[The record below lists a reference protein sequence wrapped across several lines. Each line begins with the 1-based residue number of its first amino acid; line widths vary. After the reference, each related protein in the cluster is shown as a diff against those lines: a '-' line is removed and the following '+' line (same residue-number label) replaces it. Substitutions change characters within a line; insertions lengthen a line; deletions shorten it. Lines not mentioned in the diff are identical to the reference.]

1 MFKFLK
7 SLDGRVAPAATLPVT
22 DDDLAALRRS
32 ATQALGEG
40 RLADAAR
47 LYQRFAEHDPTD
59 AEVFTAWGGA
69 LKEAGRN
76 AEAQSVL
83 ATAARLAPRSADP
96 LYLLGELAQAAGRP
110 AQAIAYYRSA
120 LQAQPGFAPAC
131 APLCRLLYEQGDL
144 AGASAVMRGAIE
156 FHPDRADFHLFAG
169 YVAFSQQGPAQAVQA
184 FERALV
190 LQPGM
195 PTARSNLVVAL
206 EASGDT
212 LRALDM
218 TREML
223 AAEPARPE
231 LRIAVGR
238 LAFEGRLAGLAQVVP
253 VRADGGAD
261 AEQDPGDAPPM
272 QLVVEGWRGI
282 NHSFALIHQ
291 CQILELLRR
300 RDVVLSCRD
309 LPFALGHWNP
319 RTVPAGFEPAE
330 QAKIDAV
337 PVVPEGAAADGVYRI
352 SSPFAAPQLHDSRRT
367 FTYMVTECGLTRA
380 NFADGR
386 MDIRRFTAGGNR
398 VVTSS
403 LWSKQRLVDEGLDA
417 DDIDIVTCGVNREV
431 FAPLEPLQRAE
442 WRRQLALREHEIVF
456 LNLGAAFWNKG
467 VDLLMLAFATLR
479 QRRRDIRLILKD
491 QRAVYA
497 VTTAENTLRDL
508 SNRHPALFTAE
519 TIDAIALVGSNLS
532 QTRLAGLYGVA
543 DGYVSPYRA
552 EGFNLPVLE
561 ALACAVPVI
570 VTDGGSTDDFCPP
583 TVATRL
589 PSRLLSRDGDEPGR
603 PAHYREPDFDAL
615 VEAMSRLAAGDAI
628 DRSAFHRHLDRL
640 LPTKSWTAATSQLV
654 DAMRRS
660 N

>member
-7 SLDGRVAPAATLPVT
+7 GLAERAALAATPAAI
-22 DDDLAALRRS
+22 DDDPIAIRRS

-40 RLADAAR
+40 RLADAAHW
-47 LYQRFAEHDPTD
+47 YQRLAERDPTD
-59 AEVFTAWGGA
+59 AEVFTAWGFV

-76 AEAQSVL
+76 AEAQSIL
-83 ATAARLAPRSADP
+83 ASAARLAPHSADP
-96 LYLLGELAQAAGRP
+96 LYLLGELMQAAGQP
-110 AQAIAYYRSA
+110 AQAISHYRSA
-120 LQAQPGFAPAC
+120 LQVQPGFAPAC
-131 APLCRLLYEQGDL
+131 APLCKLLYEQGDL
-144 AGASAVMRGAIE
+144 AGAAAVMRSAIE

-169 YVAFSQQGPAQAVQA
+169 NIALSRQEPAQAVQA
-184 FERALV
+184 FERALA
-190 LQPGM
+190 LQPEM

-206 EASGDT
+206 EAAGET

-218 TREML
+218 TRAML
-223 AAEPARPE
+223 AAEPARQE
-231 LRIAVGR
+231 LRVGVGR
-238 LAFEGRLAGLAQVVP
+238 LAFEQRLAGLARAEP
-253 VRADGGAD
+253 VRADGVAGPVP
-261 AEQDPGDAPPM
+261 DPGDVRPM
-272 QLVVEGWRGI
+272 KLVVEGWRGI

-291 CQILELLRR
+291 FQILELLRR

-309 LPFALGHWNP
+309 LPFGLRHWNS
-319 RTVPAGFEPAE
+319 RSVSAGFDPVK

-337 PVVPEGAAADGVYRI
+337 PVVPEGAAADSVYRI
-352 SSPFAAPQLHDSRRT
+352 SAPFAAPQPHDSRRT
-367 FTYMVTECGLTRA
+367 FTYMVTEYGLTRA

-403 LWSKQRLVDEGLDA
+403 LWSRQRLVDEGLDA
-417 DDIDIVTCGVNREV
+417 DDIDIVTCGVDREV
-431 FAPLEPLQRAE
+431 FAPPEPLQRAA
-442 WRRQLALREHEIVF
+442 WRRQLGLQEHETVF

-491 QRAVYA
+491 QRALYGVA
-497 VTTAENTLRDL
+497 SAETTLRDL
-508 SNRHPALFTAE
+508 SNRHPALFPAD
-519 TIDAIALVGSNLS
+519 TIDAITLVGSTLT
-532 QTRLAGLYGVA
+532 QARLAGLYGVA

-589 PSRLLSRDGDEPGR
+589 PSRMLSRDSDEPGR
-603 PAHYREPDFDAL
+603 RAHYLEPDFDAL
-615 VEAMSRLAAGDAI
+615 VDAMSRLAAGDAI
-628 DRSAFHRHLDRL
+628 DRGSFRQHLDRL

-654 DAMRRS
+654 DAMRRP
-660 N
+660 